1 MVPDY
6 ISAKVMRE
14 MKNGCVYPCMGCR
27 SFLTVED
34 SQRNLTE
41 ATSSMDDLIR
51 AL

>member
-1 MVPDY
+1 
-6 ISAKVMRE
+6 
-14 MKNGCVYPCMGCR
+14 MKNGWSYIHVWDVS

-34 SQRNLTE
+34 SQRIQTE